1 MALLVGCGGRYN
13 VASYLDIK
21 NNILEKDWSK

>member
-1 MALLVGCGGRYN
+1 MALLVGCGGNYN
-13 VASYLDIK
+13 VTSHLDVK